1 MEDRSPPR
9 YGLIS
14 PRTARRA
21 AWVLIIAGL
30 ALLVFAPWSS
40 GWTLAGGILIFAG
53 LALTWRAQQP

>member
-14 PRTARRA
+14 PRTAMRA

-30 ALLVFAPWSS
+30 FMIYVLPW
-40 GWTLAGGILIFAG
+40 GGHWTLAGGITLLVG
-53 LALTWRAQQP
+53 GGVGWRARQV